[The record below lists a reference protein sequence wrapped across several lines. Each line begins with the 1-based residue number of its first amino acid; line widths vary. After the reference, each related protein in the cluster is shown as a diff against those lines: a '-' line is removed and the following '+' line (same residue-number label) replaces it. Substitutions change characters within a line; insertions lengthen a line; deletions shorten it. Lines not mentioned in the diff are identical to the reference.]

1 MSFLPAF
8 MGKKKDAL
16 AAGSHAATV
25 AAGTAVPIASKSGAG
40 KAKAVKTSE
49 SADTQRKKR
58 RSKRAKTTLISKTIG
73 KRVPDGSFRLI
84 RPTTRHMLQAIVFQQ
99 TNGILE
105 ELSTMKVKTI
115 KPQHVV
121 LAMYRRMPS
130 SFASHLHTN
139 IQADPEY
146 ANMVLKKFKR
156 AAKTA

>member
-16 AAGSHAATV
+16 AAGSHATV
-25 AAGTAVPIASKSGAG
+25 AAGTAAPIASKSGAG
-40 KAKAVKTSE
+40 KAKAAKTPE
-49 SADTQRKKR
+49 STEKKKR
-58 RSKRAKTTLISKTIG
+58 RSKRAKTTLISKAIG

-130 SFASHLHTN
+130 SYASHLHTN
-139 IQADPEY
+139 MQADPGY
-146 ANMVLKKFKR
+146 ADMVMKKSKR
-156 AAKTA
+156 AAAKTAA

>member
-16 AAGSHAATV
+16 AAGSHATV
-25 AAGTAVPIASKSGAG
+25 AAGTAAPIASKSGAG
-40 KAKAVKTSE
+40 KAKAAKTPE
-49 SADTQRKKR
+49 STEKKKKR
-58 RSKRAKTTLISKTIG
+58 RSKRAKTTLISKAIG

-84 RPTTRHMLQAIVFQQ
+84 RPTTRHMLQAIAFQQ

-115 KPQHVV
+115 KPHHVV

-130 SFASHLHTN
+130 SYASHLHTN
-139 IQADPEY
+139 MQADPGY
-146 ANMVLKKFKR
+146 ADMVMKKSKR
-156 AAKTA
+156 AAAKTAA